1 MRIPKPFLPVA
12 VETDGLSY
20 KARVLGREMTFGAN
34 SLVKSIKSKGKE
46 LLSEQMRFVGT
57 EDGEPII
64 WDNDYENNESGCFV
78 QSRKNDKVVLCG
90 AKTKKNV
97 LKKIR
102 INVII
107 T

>member
-1 MRIPKPFLPVA
+1 MRIPKPFLPVT

-20 KARVLGREMTFGAN
+20 RARVLGREMTFGTN
-34 SLVKSIKSKGKE
+34 SLVKSNCKE
-46 LLSEQMRFVGT
+46 LLSERMRFVGT

>member
-20 KARVLGREMTFGAN
+20 RARGLGREMTFGAN
-34 SLVKSIKSKGKE
+34 SLVKSNGKE
-46 LLSEQMRFVGT
+46 LRSERMRFVGT

-64 WDNDYENNESGCFV
+64 WDNDYENNESGFFV
-78 QSRKNDKVVLCG
+78 QSRKTIRLCF
-90 AKTKKNV
+90 AAQKQRKRIE
-97 LKKIR
+97 KIR